1 MLKEVDK
8 TSSPRAGR
16 RKLDGSDNFSPSDL
30 IHTKDALHKS
40 AGRFSVQI
48 FDIAKWEQMFYY
60 DLTSKRTESHENC

>member
-40 AGRFSVQI
+40 AGRFSYGATI
-48 FDIAKWEQMFYY
+48 LDRIA
-60 DLTSKRTESHENC
+60 ENY

>member
-30 IHTKDALHKS
+30 IHTKDALHKCV
-40 AGRFSVQI
+40 GRFSKKDMEKMV
-48 FDIAKWEQMFYY
+48 
-60 DLTSKRTESHENC
+60 